1 MLSCRLLSLAKKG
14 KKLGF
19 VQTRGTKSKIWSD
32 VDAAV
37 ADVKDGQTLLVGGFG
52 ICGTPDRLIEAVR
65 KNGAKNLTVVSNNA
79 GLDNFALGI
88 LLNSRQV
95 KRMVSSYVG
104 ENKEFA
110 RQYMHGELEVE
121 LTPQGNLAERLRS
134 AGAGIP
140 AFYTPTGV
148 GTYVEHGGWPIK
160 YDAQGGAPTVLSE
173 PRESRVI
180 NGRKYILETGIYG
193 DVAIIKAWR
202 ADTRGNLQ
210 FRYTARNFNPAM
222 AQAAKLTIAEVE
234 EIVPE
239 GTIAPDAV
247 HLPGIYVHRIIQAKP
262 TGRIERLTLDEGKST
277 DASATETTDP
287 AELKRQMIAKR
298 AAKEFTDGMYCNLG
312 IGIPT
317 LAANFIPSGMS
328 VELQSENGVLGLG
341 PYPKP
346 GQQDPDLI
354 NAGKATITTLPGSS
368 TFGSAESFAMI
379 RGGHVDLTLLGAMEV
394 SKNGDLANWVIP
406 GKMVKG
412 PGGAIDLVSSGA
424 RVVVTME
431 HTAKDGKPKILDTC
445 SLPLTGSGVV
455 NRIITDLA
463 VFDVDPETGLTL
475 IEHAPGVSLDQI
487 KTATGCAFTVSPKF
501 GPMQL

>member
-1 MLSCRLLSLAKKG
+1 MLSARFLSVARKG
-14 KKLGF
+14 KKLIN
-19 VQTRGTKSKIWSD
+19 VQKRGAKSKIWSD

-52 ICGTPDRLIEAVR
+52 VCGTPDRLIEAVR

-110 RQYMHGELEVE
+110 RQYIQGELEVE

-134 AGAGIP
+134 AGAGVP

-160 YDAQGGAPTVLSE
+160 YDSKGNPTVLSE
-173 PRESRVI
+173 PRESRVF

-262 TGRIERLTLDEGKST
+262 TGRIERLTLDEGKD
-277 DASATETTDP
+277 DALATPVDA
-287 AELKRQMIAKR
+287 AEQKRQMIAKR
-298 AAKEFTDGMYCNLG
+298 AAQEFTDGMYCNLG

-317 LAANFIPSGMS
+317 LAANFIPEGIS

-346 GQQDPDLI
+346 GQQDADLI

-394 SKNGDLANWVIP
+394 SQFGDLANWVIP

-431 HTAKDGKPKILDTC
+431 HSAKDGKPKILEKC
-445 SLPLTGSGVV
+445 SLPLTGTGVV

-463 VFDVDPETGLTL
+463 VFDVDPKSGLLL
-475 IEHAPGVSLDQI
+475 IETAPGVTVDQV
-487 KTATGCAFTVSPKF
+487 KAATGCAFSVAPNVK
-501 GPMQL
+501 PMSL